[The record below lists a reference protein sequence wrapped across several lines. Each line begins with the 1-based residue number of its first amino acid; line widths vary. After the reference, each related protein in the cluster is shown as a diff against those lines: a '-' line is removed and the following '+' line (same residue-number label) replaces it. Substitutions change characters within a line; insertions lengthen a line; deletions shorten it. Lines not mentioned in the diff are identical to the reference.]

1 MRRSAGERLETF
13 MAMVGLFLMVVG
25 FLGALLLMFVGIF
38 VELFRGDVVLSGQN
52 LLLLLGFVFGGMALA
67 GMSIFMIQFVMS
79 KLRLRRPPPA
89 DSE

>member
-1 MRRSAGERLETF
+1 